1 MNKTAFPL
9 CIFFIASFH
18 LIFSSTAMCEE
29 KIHPVNIKLVKAG
42 LMPYPK
48 YYPSVPRVMAN
59 VALAL
64 FQANRARIA
73 WIGDDGM
80 QVIGAYHF
88 RENEVK
94 QIPKTIKLAKNQI
107 LLLY

>member
-1 MNKTAFPL
+1 MKKTIFCL
-9 CIFFIASFH
+9 YIFFIAGFH
-18 LIFSSTAMCEE
+18 LTFSSTALCKE

-48 YYPSVPRVMAN
+48 YYPSVPRVTAD

-64 FQANRARIA
+64 FRANRARIA
-73 WIGDDGM
+73 WIGDDG
-80 QVIGAYHF
+80 QLVIGAHHF
-88 RENEVK
+88 RENEVGRIPK
-94 QIPKTIKLAKNQI
+94 QIRLTKDQI